1 MSQIKS
7 TDWEN
12 IIQKIE
18 FRPENFINKQW
29 SRIIDSETKAAYGGE
44 SDDSFLFFTIDE
56 VFPIITY
63 RIFAISRE
71 RISSDNTLGTLKL
84 FEWNPIYW
92 ENLEKI
98 LLLTFSPQWQDTH
111 NIKYL
116 VSENFTSESEKH
128 FVIQREGQATWV
140 YFEIMIIEGEKK

>member
-63 RIFAISRE
+63 IR
-71 RISSDNTLGTLKL
+71 NNG
-84 FEWNPIYW
+84 
-92 ENLEKI
+92 
-98 LLLTFSPQWQDTH
+98 
-111 NIKYL
+111 
-116 VSENFTSESEKH
+116 
-128 FVIQREGQATWV
+128 
-140 YFEIMIIEGEKK
+140 